1 MILFAHTDS
10 VFIMSWG
17 WLCCVHSDRGFHAS

>member
-10 VFIMSWG
+10 VFIVS
-17 WLCCVHSDRGFHAS
+17 